1 MKERTIK
8 LIDHVIEGDA
18 ESFRKSL
25 LTIVSDKIEER
36 LQEVRNEL
44 SRGVLE
50 AVSPDSTKADAEKI
64 KADAETQALYVDPMM
79 AKEFFLFDIE
89 YKGHTITIKS
99 LGTGIGK
106 PLVSYIDGQKFEIF
120 TDKEIATK
128 ESKQAIDRMSKK
140 GITNIA
146 DLRKTPEQL
155 KKEEQ
160 DRIEKRKMEKEMAK
174 QQLAKG
180 GEKKSV
186 NK

>member
-50 AVSPDSTKADAEKI
+50 AVSPDSTKAEAEKI

-79 AKEFFLFDIE
+79 AKEFFLFDVE

-106 PLVSYIDGQKFEIF
+106 PLVSYIDGQRFEIF
-120 TDKEIATK
+120 TDRGIATK
-128 ESKQAIDRMSKK
+128 ESKQAIETMIRKKISKVS
-140 GITNIA
+140 
-146 DLRKTPEQL
+146 DLRKTPDQI
-155 KKEEQ
+155 KREEQ
-160 DRIEKRKMEKEMAK
+160 DRIEKERMEKELAK
-174 QQLAKG
+174 QETVKG
-180 GEKKSV
+180 KTSSDK
-186 NK
+186 

>member
-1 MKERTIK
+1 MNERTAR
-8 LIDHVIEGDA
+8 LLDHASEGDM

-25 LTIVSDKIEER
+25 LSIVSDKIEER
-36 LQEVRNEL
+36 LQELRAQV

-50 AVSPDSTKADAEKI
+50 AINPEAAKASAEKV

-146 DLRKTPEQL
+146 DLRKTPDQL

-160 DRIEKRKMEKEMAK
+160 DRIEQEKMEKEMAK

-180 GEKKSV
+180 GEKKSA